1 MDLKKILDKHV
12 EEFFLVIT
20 MVIMVLLIFF
30 QSFSRYFL
38 GFSLSWGSELAVYLH
53 IWQIWLGASL
63 GIRLSEHVRIDV
75 FVNLLKGKI
84 KFIVDVFASSI
95 WFLFALF
102 LAYEGSLYV
111 MDLLGNDQTSPTLGI
126 QMGIIYIV
134 IPLSGLLM
142 CIRLIQHIYLLYSK
156 EFKSS

>member
-12 EEFFLVIT
+12 EEFLLVIT

-30 QSFSRYFL
+30 QAFSRYFL
-38 GFSLSWGSELAVYLH
+38 GFSLSWGSELAIYLH

-75 FVNLLKGKI
+75 FVNLLKGKV
-84 KFIVDVFASSI
+84 KFVVNVLASSI

-111 MDLLGNDQTSPTLGI
+111 MELLGSNQTSPTLGI
-126 QMGIIYIV
+126 QMGLIYLV
-134 IPLSGLLM
+134 IPISGLLM